1 MKKLFALLL
10 AFCLLLSLPAC
21 GGRSKTAVGT
31 WNSKL
36 DLKNLVGDR
45 LDEILDYLES
55 TDVEVTL
62 VMKEDK
68 TFTMTLDGNGVASAV
83 KKAATAF
90 FADLLDSLGITQAQY
105 EEITG
110 KSLEA
115 TIEEAAGKIDAGIL
129 SGTVS
134 GTYRDEKGSLIL
146 TAKGFSAKGSYE
158 GDLLSLN
165 ASGAGKMTF
174 TRG

>member
-90 FADLLDSLGITQAQY
+90 LPICWILWASLRRSMRRSPA
-105 EEITG
+105 
-110 KSLEA
+110 SLWRPRSKRRPA
-115 TIEEAAGKIDAGIL
+115 R
-129 SGTVS
+129 SMP
-134 GTYRDEKGSLIL
+134 GS
-146 TAKGFSAKGSYE
+146 
-158 GDLLSLN
+158 
-165 ASGAGKMTF
+165 
-174 TRG
+174 